1 MECADTFKKD
11 TIFKDFLVLNV
22 HENANRKPSSSERK
36 TLGSPENREFH
47 ESASCKFLAK
57 SCVLNIIHV
66 SKRQKFRIV
75 EFLFF

>member
-1 MECADTFKKD
+1 MVKD
-11 TIFKDFLVLNV
+11 TPSLN
-22 HENANRKPSSSERK
+22 ELK
-36 TLGSPENREFH
+36 TLESPENRAFY